1 MDDGSA
7 SIFCFTPLRVTVSE
21 WDRLR
26 AAPPSP
32 ESSLGSIGS
41 APASSQGPC
50 PVSPSDSSTGLIALV
65 EDLRREVGALHAK
78 VECLERENLELRQ
91 QVGYWKSR
99 HRDALNR
106 VSALEQKVEQRD
118 GEKRQLQAD
127 LFGRRSEAQVGKDR
141 SNDLEDPRDD
151 SQKPQRKRGQQ
162 PGNPGPKR
170 RDYSHLP
177 VREQFVEWPPEHS
190 VCPCCGLPLRPLSDT
205 EDSEQIEIE
214 VSAYRR
220 VIHRR
225 RYRRT
230 CTCDGP
236 ITLTA
241 PPPPKLIP
249 KGRYGISVWV
259 EILLDKYFTYRPTE
273 RLLAG
278 LRLWGLDLAPGTLTD
293 GLESL
298 EVLLRPIDE
307 ALKSRNSQGD
317 LHQGDE
323 TRWRVFITRED
334 KQGYGWWLWV
344 VLGPDT
350 VIYLLDASRGHTVPE
365 SHFRAES
372 RGVLV
377 VDRYAAY
384 KAMSWVKDRVL
395 VLAFCWAHVR
405 RDFIRVGKGWSEL
418 KTWALE
424 WLRRIRVLYR
434 LNDRRLT
441 ARKAATAFAEAD
453 GPLRQAVAAIQAQM
467 ETELARAELATPCRK
482 ALESLHEHWEGLTR
496 FVDDPRIP
504 MDNNAS
510 ERRARGPAVARKN
523 FYGSGSLWSGQLAA
537 AAFSIF
543 ATLSLWKLN
552 PRKWLTWYFE
562 HCARAGGK
570 VPEDIQ
576 PFLPWN
582 LSPEKKRELGATGG
596 SRWEDFSPS
605 RAPPGQ
611 ES

>member
-7 SIFCFTPLRVTVSE
+7 SIFCFTPLRVTASE
-21 WDRLR
+21 LNRLR
-26 AAPPSP
+26 AAPPAP
-32 ESSLGSIGS
+32 ESSLGPVGS
-41 APASSQGPC
+41 APAIPQGPC
-50 PVSPSDSSTGLIALV
+50 PVGPGASPTEAIALV
-65 EDLRREVGALHAK
+65 EDLRREFDELRARVQR
-78 VECLERENLELRQ
+78 LERENLELRQ

-99 HRDALNR
+99 HRDALER
-106 VSALEQKVEQRD
+106 VAALEQKVEQLE

-127 LFGRRSEAQVGKDR
+127 LFGRRSEAQPGNDR
-141 SNDLEDPRDD
+141 SNDLDDPRDD
-151 SQKPQRKRGQQ
+151 SRTPKRKRGQQ

-177 VREQFVEWPPEHS
+177 AREEFVELPSEQC
-190 VCPCCGLPLRPLSDT
+190 VCPCCGLPLLRLSDT

-230 CTCDGP
+230 CTCNGP
-236 ITLTA
+236 ITCTA

-249 KGRYGISVWV
+249 KGCYGISVWV
-259 EILLDKYFTYRPTE
+259 EVLLDKYFSYRPTE
-273 RLLAG
+273 RLLASW
-278 LRLWGLDLAPGTLTD
+278 RLLGLDLAPGTVTD
-293 GLESL
+293 GLQRL
-298 EVLLRPIDE
+298 EVLLRPIYE
-307 ALKSRNSQGD
+307 ALKRRNPQGD

-323 TRWRVFITRED
+323 TRWPVFVILEG
-334 KQGYGWWLWV
+334 KEGYRWWLWV
-344 VLGPDT
+344 VSGSDT
-350 VIYLLDASRGHTVPE
+350 VIYLLDASRSHTVPE
-365 SHFRAES
+365 NHFRAES

-384 KAMSWVKDRVL
+384 KAMSWVKDGVL

-405 RDFIRVGKGWSEL
+405 RDFIRVGKGWPEL

-424 WLRRIRVLYR
+424 WLRRIRGLYR
-434 LNDRRLT
+434 LNDHRL
-441 ARKAATAFAEAD
+441 AAQKDATAFGEAD
-453 GPLRQAVAAIQAQM
+453 VRLRQAVAAMKTQM
-467 ETELARAELATPCRK
+467 ETELGRGDLATPCRK
-482 ALESLHEHWEGLTR
+482 ALESLQEHWEGLTR

-537 AAFSIF
+537 ALFSLL

-562 HCARAGGK
+562 YCAAAGGK
-570 VPEDIQ
+570 VPEQIQ
-576 PFLPWN
+576 SFLPWN
-582 LSPEKKRELGATGG
+582 LDAAKRSELEEPGLPERDDT
-596 SRWEDFSPS
+596 S
-605 RAPPGQ
+605 
-611 ES
+611 